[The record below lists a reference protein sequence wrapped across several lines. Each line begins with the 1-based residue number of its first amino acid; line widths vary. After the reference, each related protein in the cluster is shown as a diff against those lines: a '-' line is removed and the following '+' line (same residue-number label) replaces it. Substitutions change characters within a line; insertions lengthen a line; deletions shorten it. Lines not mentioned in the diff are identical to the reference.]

1 MQVNINMNV
10 LGLVRYV
17 EKVVTALSIASVP
30 ILANTLTFPVQE
42 MDSLKLTVLV
52 SKHVNIHNLLVLK
65 VSKHELSLLMSCDCD
80 V

>member
-1 MQVNINMNV
+1 MNV

-17 EKVVTALSIASVP
+17 EKVVTALSIALVP

-52 SKHVNIHNLLVLK
+52 SKHVNIYDLFALK
-65 VSKHELSLLMSCDCD
+65 VSSLSCDCAD
-80 V
+80 NIMYSGYV